1 MPHGFAQCF
10 KCYIALLKI
19 YLCWVLGCRQHP
31 GGSALFWNTFP
42 VSATPCPSSLRS
54 GKVQAGTLGMSE
66 QAVHQHAHA
75 ALLHC
80 HALCRHFPASSSCFS
95 LNLLEI
101 AKEHASVFAYI
112 ESLDDTDLCYL
123 SLPGPFQEQRCS
135 SLLYRGTC
143 FCLLQP
149 FLNGEWRANE
159 CGGVCVCVSKLY
171 KSPHRHP
178 FGNLFY
184 EIFISMFS
192 NVHVLRNNKQH
203 RENI

>member
-159 CGGVCVCVSKLY
+159 CGGVCVCEQALQIPSQTPLWQ
-171 KSPHRHP
+171 PLLW
-178 FGNLFY
+178 NFY
-184 EIFISMFS
+184 
-192 NVHVLRNNKQH
+192 
-203 RENI
+203 